1 GIEYQIRGV
10 LHYHA
15 ILGLMGRLDP
25 FEVMRAWEQ
34 CGSLIYIDGN
44 LQPRTGFARVY
55 EYDPSLGGERYV
67 SKYAVKGGIIEIGC
81 SQRTALGLQLRPL
94 VGGPGHQGEISFL
107 PGGTLHSQQ
116 AKLPL

>member
-1 GIEYQIRGV
+1 
-10 LHYHA
+10 
-15 ILGLMGRLDP
+15 DP
-25 FEVMRAWEQ
+25 FEVMRDWER
-34 CGSLIYIDGN
+34 CGSKVYIDGE

-55 EYDPSLGGERYV
+55 EYDPSRGGERYV

-81 SQRTALGLQLRPL
+81 SQRTALALQLRPL

-116 AKLPL
+116 VELSL